1 MKTLVL
7 IRHAKSSWKHH
18 ELKDYQ
24 RPLNGRG
31 RRDAPLMAERFS
43 HLEPK
48 PDLLVSSHAVRA
60 QETAKVFAQDL
71 GYPLERIQLNEQIYE
86 AMSDT
91 LLNIISE
98 LPDKHQRVA
107 LFGHNPG
114 FTNLVDA
121 LTTENI
127 INLPTAGVAVID
139 LPIKKWEA
147 VKKVAQEQSG
157 KLVYYSYPKLEE

>member
-60 QETAKVFAQDL
+60 QETAKAFAQDL
-71 GYPLERIQLNEQIYE
+71 GYPVERIKLNESIYE
-86 AMSDT
+86 ASSET
-91 LLNIISE
+91 LLDIIGE
-98 LPDKHQRVA
+98 LSDKCERVA

-114 FTNLVDA
+114 FTNLVET
-121 LTTENI
+121 LTAENI

-139 LPIKKWEA
+139 LPIKKWKA
-147 VKKVAQEQSG
+147 VKKVAQDQSG
-157 KLVYYSYPKLEE
+157 KLVYHSYPKLEE